1 MEEYN
6 SISSLVGLICNAPHQ
21 IFTPPPTAIIQPRMF
36 PLLYIN
42 CPGKFSP
49 SNWAWP
55 QKETIPDI
63 LSVKSDACL
72 RGKIISANL
81 IRKTNGNWYLLCIFA
96 LVNFPVG
103 EVLGGDLHFV
113 ASVKALITLKTKH
126 SLRSEEAC
134 LEWSTG
140 SLLWLAEICKTSEK
154 KSKIEIF
161 ALINVTW
168 WKLVARSKY
177 WHRGK
182 YFMPTLSRNGSCNIF
197 NLRYDHLSLSPPV
210 IHL

>member
-1 MEEYN
+1 
-6 SISSLVGLICNAPHQ
+6 
-21 IFTPPPTAIIQPRMF
+21 MF
-36 PLLYIN
+36 PLLFIN

-63 LSVKSDACL
+63 LSVKSDAYL

-126 SLRSEEAC
+126 SLRSEESPVSSEAQGVSC
-134 LEWSTG
+134 DLPKFAKLQKKIKDWNF
-140 SLLWLAEICKTSEK
+140 CFDQCYVMKTCCTKQILTSGKIFYANLVK
-154 KSKIEIF
+154 KWQ
-161 ALINVTW
+161 L
-168 WKLVARSKY
+168 
-177 WHRGK
+177 
-182 YFMPTLSRNGSCNIF
+182 
-197 NLRYDHLSLSPPV
+197 
-210 IHL
+210 

>member
-1 MEEYN
+1 
-6 SISSLVGLICNAPHQ
+6 
-21 IFTPPPTAIIQPRMF
+21 MF
-36 PLLYIN
+36 PLLFIN

-63 LSVKSDACL
+63 LSVKSDAYL

-96 LVNFPVG
+96 PVNFPVG
-103 EVLGGDLHFV
+103 EVLGRDLHFV

-126 SLRSEEAC
+126 SLRSEESC

-140 SLLWLAEICKTSEK
+140 SLLWLAEICKTSK
-154 KSKIEIF
+154 KIKRLKFLLWSMLRDENLLHEANIDIGENILCQPCQEMAAVIF
-161 ALINVTW
+161 LIS
-168 WKLVARSKY
+168 L
-177 WHRGK
+177 
-182 YFMPTLSRNGSCNIF
+182 MIICLSRLPLYIYIKSDRRNILF
-197 NLRYDHLSLSPPV
+197 YWNIELSINTQMS
-210 IHL
+210 I